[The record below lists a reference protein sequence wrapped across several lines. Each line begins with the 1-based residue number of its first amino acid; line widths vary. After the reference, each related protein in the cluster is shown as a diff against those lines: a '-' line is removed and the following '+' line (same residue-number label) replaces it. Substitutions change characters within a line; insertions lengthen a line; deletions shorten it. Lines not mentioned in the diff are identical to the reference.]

1 MDKCIDAVKPPK
13 LNQEKNNI
21 LNRPITNEEI
31 EIVIQIFLWIKS
43 KARWIPSR
51 ILLHFQENTQHILPK
66 LFKEQEH
73 EEHFQMPN
81 MKPVSL

>member
-31 EIVIQIFLWIKS
+31 EIVIQIFL
-43 KARWIPSR
+43 
-51 ILLHFQENTQHILPK
+51 
-66 LFKEQEH
+66 
-73 EEHFQMPN
+73 
-81 MKPVSL
+81 